1 MSPLITAVVIKRP
14 KQNIFKD
21 FFISSKRV
29 CRTCVRYTVYP
40 LLKKQSIAILTA
52 CESGARVSHRNNSIL
67 RVYLTNWQRKKV
79 EWTKWRLYSKMKS
92 IIGKQTDHV
101 HTFRRDSRDFRL
113 KKMKV
118 IVKEKKLWLNKPC
131 WKSCFTSH
139 RKKCYHLGR
148 YVSYEKTG
156 ATSHIDYMI

>member
-1 MSPLITAVVIKRP
+1 
-14 KQNIFKD
+14 
-21 FFISSKRV
+21 
-29 CRTCVRYTVYP
+29 
-40 LLKKQSIAILTA
+40 
-52 CESGARVSHRNNSIL
+52 
-67 RVYLTNWQRKKV
+67 
-79 EWTKWRLYSKMKS
+79 MKS

-118 IVKEKKLWLNKPC
+118 IVKEKKLLLNKPC

-156 ATSHIDYMI
+156 ATSYIVTHVSTALLNERANKNRTIHLQAD